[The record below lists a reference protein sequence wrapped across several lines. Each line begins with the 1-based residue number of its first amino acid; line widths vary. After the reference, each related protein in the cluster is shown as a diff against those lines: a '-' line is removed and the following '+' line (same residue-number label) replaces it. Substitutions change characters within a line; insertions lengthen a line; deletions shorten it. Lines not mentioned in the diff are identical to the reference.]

1 VVYAFSALALWS
13 AVFAAGDTWQG
24 LPQREYL
31 LFGLMA
37 LVPTLLG
44 HTLQNWALGYL
55 PAFVV
60 TVTLLAEPV
69 GSGLLAL
76 AIFGEQ
82 PGWPELLGGAAVLA
96 GIWAVAT
103 PSKLSAA

>member
-1 VVYAFSALALWS
+1 MTKAPSARLRPPQPRNWS
-13 AVFAAGDTWQG
+13 A
-24 LPQREYL
+24 
-31 LFGLMA
+31 
-37 LVPTLLG
+37 
-44 HTLQNWALGYL
+44 NWALGYL

-103 PSKLSAA
+103 PPKLSAV

>member
-1 VVYAFSALALWS
+1 MSANWRSRWLS
-13 AVFAAGDTWQG
+13 
-24 LPQREYL
+24 QRDYL

-69 GSGLLAL
+69 GAGLLAL

-96 GIWAVAT
+96 GIWAVAI
-103 PSKLSAA
+103 PRKLSAA